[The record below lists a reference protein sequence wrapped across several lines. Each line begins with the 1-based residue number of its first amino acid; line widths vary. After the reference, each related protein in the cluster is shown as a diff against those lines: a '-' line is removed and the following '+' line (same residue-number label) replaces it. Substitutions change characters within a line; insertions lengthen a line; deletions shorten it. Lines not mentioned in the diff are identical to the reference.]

1 MHEMLP
7 SGKMDLLKSFDGYV
21 ESFIVSTMEHKLAGK
36 SDNYINDFSGL
47 KAREDN
53 DDDIEGDILFNINF
67 SKDRI
72 VTEGDKTKALNK
84 GSESDL
90 EIKGAK
96 NYEWVFFEPPT
107 DQSLRGT
114 LAYQGQL
121 FDGIA
126 CNDKHMTVKLDKKTS
141 FLRFNTPNLKDW

>member
-47 KAREDN
+47 KAREDD

-67 SKDRI
+67 SKDKI
-72 VTEGDKTKALNK
+72 VTEGDKTKVLNK

-96 NYEWVFFEPPT
+96 NYEFVFFEPPY
-107 DQSLRGT
+107 DKSHRGT
-114 LAYQGQL
+114 FEYQG
-121 FDGIA
+121 
-126 CNDKHMTVKLDKKTS
+126 
-141 FLRFNTPNLKDW
+141 